1 MASRHLSRSIALQS
15 LFEWDFYGQVPEA
28 IDAIVKRNIAEFGP
42 GLETHDFIWQLVRG
56 TIQHLPQIDKIITGA
71 APEWPIPQITI
82 VDRNVLRLGLEE
94 LLYADKEEVPPKVA
108 INEAIE
114 LAKTFGGESSGKFVN
129 GVLGTVF
136 AQIESLQGK
145 SPEEAVKGKNDLP
158 LETLSGGAVYRLI
171 SGRYQIALLLDA
183 FDRWTL
189 PKGHA
194 EANETAE
201 ETALREVK
209 EELGL
214 EDLKIVTKLGEREY
228 VAHEPDKGA
237 IRRKVIDFLIAATG
251 QTELKIEK
259 SGGIKDGRWF
269 NLDEIAGLKQY
280 SRVRPVLET
289 IIEVLA
295 QKSQNVEQL

>member
-15 LFEWDFYGQVPEA
+15 LFEWDFYGQSENS
-28 IDAIVKRNIAEFGP
+28 IDGIVERNTAEFGP
-42 GLETHDFIWQLVRG
+42 GIESQDFIWQLVRG
-56 TIQHLPQIDKIITGA
+56 TIKHLPQIDKIIVGA
-71 APEWPIPQITI
+71 APEWPIQQITI
-82 VDRNVLRLGLEE
+82 VDRNVLRIGLEE
-94 LLYADKEEVPPKVA
+94 LLYADKDEVPPKVA

-145 SPEEAVKGKNDLP
+145 TEESKEEEKKGLP
-158 LETLSGGAVYRLI
+158 QEILSGGAVYRLTD
-171 SGRYQIALLLDA
+171 GRYQIALLLDA

-194 EANETAE
+194 EEGESPE

-214 EDLKIVTKLGEREY
+214 SNLRIVAKLGEREY
-228 VAHEPDKGA
+228 VAHEPEKGA
-237 IRRKVIDFLIAATG
+237 VRRKVADFLMTVEG
-251 QTELKIEK
+251 ETELKVEK
-259 SGGIKDGRWF
+259 SSGIKDGKWF
-269 NLDEIAGLKQY
+269 NLEEIAGLKQY

-289 IIEVLA
+289 IIEVLTE
-295 QKSQNVEQL
+295 KNKG